1 MLDDATLLRDYSENR
16 SGQAFAELVRR
27 HTNLVYSAALRRTG
41 GDVHRAQDVVQHVFN
56 ELARKPGP
64 VARHPVLAGW
74 LHTATRN
81 AAINAA
87 RAERRRHHYEQQA
100 ALAMNENSDQNKAAW
115 DRLRPM
121 LDEVID
127 GLGGDDR
134 DAVLLRYFEER
145 PFAEIGRVLRVSED
159 AARMRV
165 QRALEKLR
173 ESLQKRGFESTTA
186 ALGTVLSATQT
197 VVAAPGLATT
207 VAKVALAG
215 VGAATKAGF
224 FGAVGAGLTGTKIVV
239 ITGGIAVLIAAVTC
253 VSWQKDT
260 VTEKRPDTAVVVAD
274 QATMARPEEANVS
287 PLIAPERGSSRIPT
301 QNPIATANFV
311 APRAVE
317 PVVRPAEGGNRW
329 RINQEYYALLS
340 NLDLSDEKREVLIT
354 LLVDLRETS
363 ADYAAAGAGAG
374 VDVTADPD
382 SFNRSVRA
390 LRELLHGRIG
400 ELLGPDGF
408 RAYQAFE
415 AELKLKS
422 YAVVLERKL
431 RNTPVPL
438 TTEQA
443 DELTRI
449 IQQRTF
455 DPKGDQLIAEASR
468 FLSPG
473 QLEALRQIQA
483 LKLDGRKKPKVQNAI
498 REQTGQPASAT
509 PAP

>member
-16 SGQAFAELVRR
+16 SEQAFAELVRR

-41 GDVHRAQDVVQHVFN
+41 GDVHRAQDVVQFVFN
-56 ELARKPGP
+56 ELARKPDP
-64 VARHPVLAGW
+64 VARHPVLVGW

-87 RAERRRHHYEQQA
+87 RAERRRQLYEQQA
-100 ALAMNENSDQNKAAW
+100 ALAMNEDSDPNTAAW
-115 DRLRPM
+115 ERLRPM

-127 GLGGDDR
+127 GLARDDR

-145 PFAEIGRVLRVSED
+145 PFAEIGRMLRVSED

-173 ESLQKRGFESTTA
+173 ASLLKRGFASTTT
-186 ALGTVLSATQT
+186 ALGAVLSSTQT

-207 VAKVALAG
+207 VAGVALAG
-215 VGAATKAGF
+215 AGAATKAGP
-224 FGAVGAGLTGTKIVV
+224 FGTVGTGLTGTKSMV
-239 ITGGIAVLIAAVTC
+239 IAALVATVMF
-253 VSWQKDT
+253 VSWQKDKG
-260 VTEKRPDTAVVVAD
+260 TENRSNLAVATAT
-274 QATMARPEEANVS
+274 QATMAQPQDTNASRPNETS
-287 PLIAPERGSSRIPT
+287 PASNSPST
-301 QNPIATANFV
+301 QNPTDTANTGV
-311 APRAVE
+311 PRAAESVGE
-317 PVVRPAEGGNRW
+317 TVGVRNRW
-329 RINQEYYALLS
+329 KVEQDYYVLYANLELS
-340 NLDLSDEKREVLIT
+340 AEKKEALIT

-363 ADYAAAGAGAG
+363 ADYAAAGAGSG

-390 LRELLHGRIG
+390 LRELLHGRIE

-415 AELKLKS
+415 GELKLKS
-422 YAVVLERKL
+422 YAVALARKL
-431 RNTPVPL
+431 RDTSAPL

-455 DPKGDQLIAEASR
+455 DPKGERLIAEAGR
-468 FLSPG
+468 FLSAE
-473 QLEALRQIQA
+473 QLEALRRVQD
-483 LKLDGRKKPKVQNAI
+483 LKINGSKKPKIQNAI
-498 REQTGQPASAT
+498 REQTDQPAPEAH
-509 PAP
+509 AP

>member
-16 SGQAFAELVRR
+16 SEQAFAELVRR

-41 GDVHRAQDVVQHVFN
+41 GDVHRAQEIVQFVFN

-87 RAERRRHHYEQQA
+87 RAERRRQIYEQQA
-100 ALAMNENSDQNKAAW
+100 ALAMNEGSDQNAAAW
-115 DRLRPM
+115 ERLRPM

-127 GLGGDDR
+127 GLARDDR

-173 ESLQKRGFESTTA
+173 ASLLKRGFESTTT
-186 ALGTVLSATQT
+186 ALGAVLSTQT

-207 VAKVALAG
+207 VTGIALSS
-215 VGAATKAGF
+215 VGTATKLGF
-224 FGAVGAGLTGTKIVV
+224 FGTGGAGLTGTKSVMIA
-239 ITGGIAVLIAAVTC
+239 GGIAALVATVLF
-253 VSWQKDT
+253 VSWQKDKG
-260 VTEKRPDTAVVVAD
+260 TEGRSDPAVATAAQV
-274 QATMARPEEANVS
+274 TMAQPENPNAS
-287 PLIAPERGSSRIPT
+287 PSNATDPASNNAST
-301 QNPIATANFV
+301 QNPTDMAGVGVPSAAETVGRTAG
-311 APRAVE
+311 AR
-317 PVVRPAEGGNRW
+317 NRW
-329 RINQEYYALLS
+329 KVEQDYFVLLT
-340 NLDLSDEKREVLIT
+340 NLDLSAEKKEALVT

-374 VDVTADPD
+374 VDVTVDPA

-390 LRELLHGRIG
+390 LRELLHGRIE

-408 RAYQAFE
+408 LDYLAFE
-415 AELKLKS
+415 EDLKLKS
-422 YAVVLERKL
+422 YAVSLERKL
-431 RNTPVPL
+431 RNTPTPL
-438 TTEQA
+438 TTVQA

-455 DPKGDQLIAEASR
+455 DPKGERLLTEASR

-473 QLEALRQIQA
+473 QLEALRQIQE

-498 REQTGQPASAT
+498 REQTGQPAPGT
-509 PAP
+509 HAP